1 MGGGVTTG
9 EALVV
14 GGAGTTEGGGGGA
27 GEVITPAARLQGAAP
42 VNGIVVGELTYRATR
57 DAVEFRDAEPIAAK
71 GKSEPVPIWEVVRL
85 RDEMLAAS
93 DSAPTL
99 VGRAAELQ
107 HLRTLWEEARRGR
120 RLVANVVGPPGVGK
134 TRLLAE
140 IIAELTSEA
149 AILRGRCLSYGEGI
163 TYWPITEIVK
173 NAVGILSSDDAETSS
188 NKLGTL
194 LDRLPTGDADEL
206 RTMAATVANLVGAAR
221 TPRGTYAAAEIGQ
234 SELHWGVRRLLE
246 LLAAEQPLVVVV
258 EDLHWAEPTLL
269 DLLRFIAEGSRD
281 APMLLLTSA
290 RPELLES
297 GNALVTANG
306 YRHVI
311 ELDALGEEESRSLLN
326 ELAGGRPLP
335 ASLVETVLRRADGNP
350 LFLEELV
357 GMVADQGLLAGG
369 RELELE
375 SLPVPDTVQA
385 VIGSRLDGLEP
396 AAKRTSQ
403 HASVI
408 GQVFWRGAVA
418 LLAETNGAT
427 DDALDELARRDFVR
441 PHLVS
446 TVAGEREYS
455 FKHILIRDVAY
466 GRLPKARR
474 ADLHLRFSAWVE
486 GLPGSEEELVEIVAY
501 HLEQSCRLAGEIA
514 HRPVQPPLLRAVEAP
529 KRAAEKAS
537 RRASLR
543 EGDRF
548 LARAFDVVGDEH
560 PEALLELRVQR
571 GRMLAMLGEIARAVE
586 QLLVV
591 VEQAPELGRLDL
603 RCASLITVG
612 SIDLRLGHPGESRP
626 RLLEAEALA
635 IQLGDR
641 RLQVKAGF
649 ELSALYSDF
658 DGEFGAAT
666 EKLASAISIAEEI
679 DDQRLVVEGHLRL
692 GFLLFNM
699 GDLAGAEDALQR
711 CLTFA
716 ARLGR

>member
-1 MGGGVTTG
+1 
-9 EALVV
+9 
-14 GGAGTTEGGGGGA
+14 
-27 GEVITPAARLQGAAP
+27 
-42 VNGIVVGELTYRATR
+42 
-57 DAVEFRDAEPIAAK
+57 
-71 GKSEPVPIWEVVRL
+71 
-85 RDEMLAAS
+85 
-93 DSAPTL
+93 
-99 VGRAAELQ
+99 
-107 HLRTLWEEARRGR
+107 
-120 RLVANVVGPPGVGK
+120 
-134 TRLLAE
+134 
-140 IIAELTSEA
+140 
-149 AILRGRCLSYGEGI
+149 
-163 TYWPITEIVK
+163 
-173 NAVGILSSDDAETSS
+173 
-188 NKLGTL
+188 
-194 LDRLPTGDADEL
+194 
-206 RTMAATVANLVGAAR
+206 
-221 TPRGTYAAAEIGQ
+221 
-234 SELHWGVRRLLE
+234 
-246 LLAAEQPLVVVV
+246 
-258 EDLHWAEPTLL
+258 
-269 DLLRFIAEGSRD
+269 
-281 APMLLLTSA
+281 MLLLTSA
-290 RPELLES
+290 RPELLDS

-311 ELDALGEEESRSLLN
+311 ELDALGPEESRNLLI
-326 ELAGGRPLP
+326 ELAGERPLP

-350 LFLEELV
+350 LFLEELM

-369 RELELE
+369 REVELE

-385 VIGSRLDGLEP
+385 VIGSRLDGLEA

-418 LLAETNGAT
+418 LLAETNGTT
-427 DDALDELARRDFVR
+427 DESLDELTRRDFIR
-441 PHLVS
+441 PHAVS

-474 ADLHLRFSAWVE
+474 ADLHLRFSSWVE

-514 HRPVQPPLLRAVEAP
+514 HSPVEPPVLRAVDAL

-537 RRASLR
+537 RRESSR

-548 LARAFDVVGDEH
+548 LARAFELVGDEY

-571 GRMLAMLGEIARAVE
+571 GRTLAMLGEIARAVE

-591 VEQAPELGRLDL
+591 VEQAPGLGRLDL
-603 RCASLITVG
+603 WCASLITVG

-635 IQLGDR
+635 AQLGDR

-658 DGEFGAAT
+658 DGEFAPAT
-666 EKLASAISIAEEI
+666 EKLSSAISIAEEI
-679 DDQRLVVEGHLRL
+679 DDQRLAVEGHLRL

-699 GDLAGAEDALQR
+699 GDLARAEETLQR
-711 CLTFA
+711 CLAVAGRLGSHRDEARASFLLGLTKYYRGDLGAAERLGLETRDWLDRTGETYFQIQNYVALGLYALARGEPERAEALLREAVPLALEEGRRIIEVYRFLAEALVLQDRAGDATELAEFASRNLPEDDVYSQATVRLAEGLAATGRGDRDVAQRGYQDAVRLYEGLHLAIESGQARIAFARALRTFGDREA
-716 ARLGR
+716 ARGELERARSSFARIGAIGVLGEIDRALEELTSGAGQAGPARSR